1 MGHLSECR
9 RSWRSVWAGLGALV
23 LAGCGPLALPT
34 APEPA
39 TTTTIPTTIA
49 TTPSATAKPVV
60 EPTATAP
67 APSPTPTDLDWVT
80 SICHSPDAIS
90 LAPAGDWAAVD
101 CHEARARF
109 TVLGREGPRWVI
121 GDEPLAAS
129 FTLTRRALFWSADG
143 RYLFFDREVVRA
155 DTDPTGFAQ
164 VGSVERLTLATGDR
178 VPILISVND
187 VAAYSVAFDP
197 NGAWLAWLLADAPQR
212 ITVVD
217 LSTYAMH
224 KIDLSLSLAAGGD
237 LTWSPQGD
245 RLALAGV
252 QADGRGAVVMIEPGT
267 GTTVALPTPDDR
279 VLRLVAWPVGD
290 LIELHDQSWPAPG
303 AWRLN
308 LTTGDFLRQIAE
320 EPP

>member
-1 MGHLSECR
+1 MF
-9 RSWRSVWAGLGALV
+9 AGLGALV
-23 LAGCGPLALPT
+23 LAGCGPMALPA

-39 TTTTIPTTIA
+39 TNTTVTTIVP
-49 TTPSATAKPVV
+49 TTPSETAP
-60 EPTATAP
+60 PPIAHTATAP
-67 APSPTPTDLDWVT
+67 APSPTPQDLDWVA
-80 SICHSPDAIS
+80 SVCDHADAIS

-109 TVLGREGPRWVI
+109 TVLRRDGPRWLI

-129 FTLTRRALFWSADG
+129 FTLTRSALFWSPDG
-143 RYLFFDREVVRA
+143 RYLFFDQEVVRA
-155 DTDPTGFAQ
+155 DTAPTGFAQ

-178 VPILISVND
+178 VPILVSVND

-197 NGAWLAWLLADAPQR
+197 NGAWLAWLLADSPQR
-212 ITVVD
+212 INVVD
-217 LSTYAMH
+217 LNTYATH
-224 KIDLSLSLAAGGD
+224 KIDLNTGLAVAGD
-237 LTWSPQGD
+237 LLWSPEGD

-252 QADGRGAVVMIEPGT
+252 HADGRGGVVMIEPAT

-279 VLRLVAWPVGD
+279 VLRLVAWAAGD
-290 LIELHDQSWPAPG
+290 VIDLHDETWPAPG

>member
-1 MGHLSECR
+1 ML
-9 RSWRSVWAGLGALV
+9 AGLCALL
-23 LAGCGPLALPT
+23 LASCGPLAVPT
-34 APEPA
+34 APEPESTALSPTTLPPTPAA
-39 TTTTIPTTIA
+39 TTQPRVERTT
-49 TTPSATAKPVV
+49 
-60 EPTATAP
+60 TAP
-67 APSPTPTDLDWVT
+67 APSPTPPDLAWVE
-80 SICHSPDAIS
+80 SVCDHADAIS

-109 TVLGREGPRWVI
+109 TVLRRDGPRWLI

-129 FTLTRRALFWSADG
+129 LTLTRHALFWSPDG
-143 RYLFFDREVVRA
+143 RYLFFDQEVVRA

-178 VPILISVND
+178 VPILVSVND

-197 NGAWLAWLLADAPQR
+197 KGAWLAWLLADAPQR

-217 LSTYAMH
+217 LNSYATH
-224 KIDLSLSLAAGGD
+224 KIDLNTDLVVAGD
-237 LTWSPQGD
+237 LLWSPEGD

-252 QADGRGAVVMIEPGT
+252 RADGRGAVAMVEPTT
-267 GTTVALPTPDDR
+267 GTIVVLPTPDDR
-279 VLRLVAWPVGD
+279 VLRLVAWPAGD
-290 LIELHDQSWPAPG
+290 LIELHDESWPAPA

-308 LTTGDFLRQIAE
+308 LTTGAFLRQVAE